1 MKPQRCKKMLLDREA
16 NFATVLVMS
25 ALVLLS
31 RASVAE
37 ESWLDGFDP
46 IPLNTSGDSEG
57 QSIFQIWPGLANN
70 LETNNL
76 ETYNLE
82 TQQGSFQQQKQV
94 PILQRAIESTGE
106 FYYKPEKGL
115 YWHLLTPIVK
125 TNLFSNAGLSEL
137 EWRDDGTLAIKTKAS
152 GQIISDIMLAIF
164 QQNEQRL
171 TKHFRLHKN
180 SGEQQCLALTP
191 QQQAWE
197 TILQGIQICGTTRPT
212 EIIFFEAHDVR
223 TRLELNYTD
232 FNELSEE
239 AKRFAQ
245 H

>member
-1 MKPQRCKKMLLDREA
+1 MKPLRCKTTRLSWA
-16 NFATVLVMS
+16 SNFATVLVIT

-31 RASVAE
+31 RVSVAE

-46 IPLNTSGDSEG
+46 IPLNTSGDSER

-70 LETNNL
+70 RETNNL

-115 YWHLLTPIVK
+115 YWHLLTPIEK

-137 EWRDDGTLAIKTKAS
+137 EWQDDGTLAINTKAS
-152 GQIISDIMLAIF
+152 GQVISDIMLSIF

-171 TKHFRLHKN
+171 TKHFLLYKN
-180 SGEQQCLALTP
+180 IGERGCLALTP
-191 QQQAWE
+191 RQQAWE

-232 FNELSEE
+232 FNGLSEE